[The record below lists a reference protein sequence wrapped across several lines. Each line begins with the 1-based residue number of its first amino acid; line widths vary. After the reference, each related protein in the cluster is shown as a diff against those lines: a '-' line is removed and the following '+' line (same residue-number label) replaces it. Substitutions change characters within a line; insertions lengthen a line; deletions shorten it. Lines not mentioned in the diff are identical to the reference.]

1 MNRQFLCSILMVVL
15 FTTVFTSCDKKE
27 DETSDVKKITVS
39 LLERDDYAIFEKT
52 VILYEDENY
61 LIKTPLYY
69 FLSDIND
76 FFVTSGYEEQFST
89 LEKIISDGKENDL
102 LYAASYFDKYR
113 IDYVVALF
121 LENGH
126 CYFYDKKNNTNI
138 KQVVVEYWGG
148 SSAPLAGS
156 GGRSFYIYDNVLFME
171 ITDWVS

>member
-1 MNRQFLCSILMVVL
+1 MIAAL
-15 FTTVFTSCDKKE
+15 FTTVFTSCDK
-27 DETSDVKKITVS
+27 DEVTTSVVKKTTVS
-39 LLERDDYAIFEKT
+39 LLERDDYVIFEKT

-102 LYAASYFDKYR
+102 LYATSYFDKYS

-121 LENGH
+121 LENGR
-126 CYFYDKKNNTNI
+126 CYFYDKKNKNNI
-138 KQVVVEYWGG
+138 KKIVVEYWGD

-156 GGRSFYIYDNVLFME
+156 GGRSFYIYDNVLFMGV
-171 ITDWVS
+171 TDWIS

>member
-1 MNRQFLCSILMVVL
+1 MVAL
-15 FTTVFTSCDKKE
+15 FTTIFTSCDKDE
-27 DETSDVKKITVS
+27 DTTSDVKKITVS
-39 LLERDDYAIFEKT
+39 LLERDDYGIFEKT

-69 FLSDIND
+69 FLSDINN

-102 LYAASYFDKYR
+102 LYAASYFVDKYL

-126 CYFYDKKNNTNI
+126 CYFYDKKNKNNI
-138 KQVVVEYWGG
+138 KQVVVEYWGE
-148 SSAPLAGS
+148 SSAPLAGA
-156 GGRSFYIYDNVLFME
+156 GGRRFYIYENVLFMGV
-171 ITDWVS
+171 TDWIS

>member
-1 MNRQFLCSILMVVL
+1 MVVL
-15 FTTVFTSCDKKE
+15 FTAVFTSCDKDE
-27 DETSDVKKITVS
+27 DTASDIKKITVS
-39 LLERDDYAIFEKT
+39 LLERDDYVIFEKT

-102 LYAASYFDKYR
+102 LYAASYFDKYQ

-126 CYFYDKKNNTNI
+126 CYFYDKKNKNNI
-138 KQVVVEYWGG
+138 KQVVVEYWGE
-148 SSAPLAGS
+148 SSASLAGG
-156 GGRSFYIYDNVLFME
+156 GGRRFYIYNNVLFMG
-171 ITDWVS
+171 ITDWIS